1 MAYFRIFHRGGNMTL
16 DALYKTFFEKS
27 YPDICY
33 YHNKVLT
40 LSDFRLFDR
49 LEFENMAQKQEFLK
63 GRKPITFLDL
73 FAGAGGISEGFLQ
86 SYTKDKYYDFVLASD
101 INANCELTHRVRYNS
116 QLGLDTD
123 FLLEDIMSDTFLPD
137 LKKKV
142 GKKQID
148 VVTGGPSCQ
157 SFSLSGRRRKY
168 DKRDNLFE
176 HYLKVIEEFKPKYFV
191 MENVKGILTK
201 DKGRFKD
208 EIMSLIRSIMDTK
221 QVSGLMGYLE
231 KMLGRTATPFEK
243 ACLLAKVRIEIENDS
258 KTNAL
263 VEEFFAHVEEQ
274 FKVLTRNIDY
284 RISKSDANIST
295 IRHGLSLLKHFRE
308 RQKIQ
313 SAIIQ
318 EKTSS
323 NIDNDA
329 FVHGMNDFIGSMEDD
344 AIIEKIFLALDNVKE
359 FKKQEDDVKLFKAMI
374 ELYAMTLD
382 ESFAVLASYAQK
394 DGSLE
399 EFNKILDKARLYRV
413 DRPIVVLSANYGV
426 PQNRERVLFIGCRND
441 QKLITEIPAT
451 VSKGERVTV
460 YEAISDLDFIGNG
473 ETSTE
478 YGKAKK
484 NKTLDSLVR
493 PRALTGALDSDEEMR
508 PFYEWSRMGRLGH
521 RFTFDCKPF
530 YVRNED
536 ELKNDLYHVEHELF
550 NHQTSYQSADVKRR
564 LEIIAKHGDYD
575 EACKE
580 ELKKENLESNKRNYT
595 VLDPKG
601 QSPTVVTM
609 PDDFIHYSQYRAM
622 TVREMA
628 RLQSFDDTFV
638 FQGKRQTGG
647 DKRKSEIP
655 QYTLVGNAVPPLMA
669 RAIGNTILEAIK

>member
-1 MAYFRIFHRGGNMTL
+1 M
-16 DALYKTFFEKS
+16 
-27 YPDICY
+27 
-33 YHNKVLT
+33 
-40 LSDFRLFDR
+40 FDR
-49 LEFENMAQKQEFLK
+49 IKFYNMAQKQDFLK
-63 GRKPITFLDL
+63 GKKAITFLDL

-86 SYTKDKYYDFVLASD
+86 SYTPDKYYDFVLASD
-101 INANCELTHRVRYNS
+101 INANCELTHRVRYNH
-116 QLGLDTD
+116 QLGLNTD
-123 FLLEDIMSDTFLPD
+123 FLLEDIMSDSFIAD
-137 LKKKV
+137 IKKKV
-142 GKKQID
+142 GKKTID

-221 QVSGLMGYLE
+221 QVPALMGYLE
-231 KMLGRTATPFEK
+231 KMLDRIATSFEK
-243 ACLLAKVRIEIENDS
+243 SCLLAKVRIEIENDS
-258 KTNAL
+258 KTDAL
-263 VEEFFAHVEEQ
+263 VEDFFTHVEEQ
-274 FKVLTRNIDY
+274 FKVLTRSIDY

-329 FVHGMNDFIGSMEDD
+329 FVHGMNDFIGSLEDD

-359 FKKQEDDVKLFKAMI
+359 FKKHEDDVKLFKAMI

-382 ESFAVLASYAQK
+382 ESFAVLAGYAQK
-394 DGSLE
+394 DGSIE
-399 EFNKILDKARLYRV
+399 EFKKILDKVRLYRV
-413 DRPIVVLSANYGV
+413 DRPIVVLSSNYGV

-441 QKLITEIPAT
+441 QKLITDIPAT
-451 VSKGERVTV
+451 VSQDEKVTV
-460 YEAISDLDFIGNG
+460 FEAISDLDFIGNG
-473 ETSTE
+473 ETRTE
-478 YGKAKK
+478 YGKVKK
-484 NKTLDSLVR
+484 NKDLDGLVR
-493 PRALTGALDSDEEMR
+493 PRALTGALESDEEKHT
-508 PFYEWSRMGRLGH
+508 FYEWSRMGRLGH
-521 RFTFDCKPF
+521 RFTFECKPF
-530 YVRNED
+530 YVRTLD
-536 ELKNDLYHVEHELF
+536 ELKNNLTKVEHELF
-550 NHQTSYQSADVKRR
+550 NHQTSFQSDDVKRR

-580 ELKKENLESNKRNYT
+580 ELKKENLESQKRNYT

>member
-1 MAYFRIFHRGGNMTL
+1 
-16 DALYKTFFEKS
+16 
-27 YPDICY
+27 
-33 YHNKVLT
+33 
-40 LSDFRLFDR
+40 
-49 LEFENMAQKQEFLK
+49 MAQKQEFLK
-63 GRKPITFLDL
+63 GKKAITFLDL

-86 SYTKDKYYDFVLASD
+86 SYTPDKYYDFVLASD
-101 INANCELTHRVRYNS
+101 INANCELTHRVRYNH
-116 QLGLDTD
+116 QLGLETD
-123 FLLEDIMSDTFLPD
+123 FLLEDIMSDSFISD
-137 LKKKV
+137 INKKV
-142 GKKQID
+142 GKRTID

-221 QVSGLMGYLE
+221 QVPALMGYLE

-243 ACLLAKVRIEIENDS
+243 ACLLTKVRIEIENDA
-258 KTNAL
+258 KTDAL

-329 FVHGMNDFIGSMEDD
+329 FVHDMNDFIGSMEDD
-344 AIIEKIFLALDNVKE
+344 AIIEKIFLALDSVKE

-382 ESFAVLASYAQK
+382 ESFAVLAKYAQK

-399 EFNKILDKARLYRV
+399 EFKKILNKVRLYRV
-413 DRPIVVLSANYGV
+413 DRPIVVLSSNYGV

-441 QKLITEIPAT
+441 QKLITDIPAT
-451 VSKGERVTV
+451 VPKNEKVTV
-460 YEAISDLDFIGNG
+460 FEAISDLDFIGNG
-473 ETSTE
+473 ETRTE
-478 YGKAKK
+478 YGKVKK
-484 NKTLDSLVR
+484 NKELDGLVR
-493 PRALTGALDSDEEMR
+493 PRAMTGALESDEEKHT
-508 PFYEWSRMGRLGH
+508 FYEWSRMGRLGH
-521 RFTFDCKPF
+521 RFTFECKPF
-530 YVRNED
+530 YVRTLED
-536 ELKNDLYHVEHELF
+536 LKNDLAKVEHELF
-550 NHQTSYQSADVKRR
+550 NHQTSFQSDDVKRR

-580 ELKKENLESNKRNYT
+580 ELKKANLESQKRNYT

-628 RLQSFDDTFV
+628 RLQSFDDSFV

>member
-1 MAYFRIFHRGGNMTL
+1 M
-16 DALYKTFFEKS
+16 
-27 YPDICY
+27 
-33 YHNKVLT
+33 
-40 LSDFRLFDR
+40 FDR
-49 LEFENMAQKQEFLK
+49 IKFYNMAQKQDFLK
-63 GRKPITFLDL
+63 GKKAITFLDL

-86 SYTKDKYYDFVLASD
+86 SYTPDKYYDFVLASD
-101 INANCELTHRVRYNS
+101 INANCELTHRVRYNH
-116 QLGLDTD
+116 QLGLNTN
-123 FLLEDIMSDTFLPD
+123 FLLEDIMSDSFIAD
-137 LKKKV
+137 IKKKV
-142 GKKQID
+142 GKKTID

-221 QVSGLMGYLE
+221 QVPALMGYLE
-231 KMLGRTATPFEK
+231 KMLGRTATSFEK
-243 ACLLAKVRIEIENDS
+243 SCLLAKVRIEIENDS
-258 KTNAL
+258 KTDTL

-274 FKVLTRNIDY
+274 FKVLTRSIDY

-329 FVHGMNDFIGSMEDD
+329 FVQGMNDFIGSMEDD

-359 FKKQEDDVKLFKAMI
+359 FKKHEDDVKLFKAMI

-382 ESFAVLASYAQK
+382 ESFAVLAGYAQK
-394 DGSLE
+394 DGSIE
-399 EFNKILDKARLYRV
+399 EFKKILDKVRLYRV
-413 DRPIVVLSANYGV
+413 DRPIVVLSSNYGV

-441 QKLITEIPAT
+441 QKLITDIPAT
-451 VSKGERVTV
+451 VSKDEKVTV
-460 YEAISDLDFIGNG
+460 FEAISDLDFIGNG
-473 ETSTE
+473 ETRTE
-478 YGKAKK
+478 YGKVKK
-484 NKTLDSLVR
+484 NKDLDGLVR
-493 PRALTGALDSDEEMR
+493 PRALTGALESDEEKHT
-508 PFYEWSRMGRLGH
+508 FYEWSRMGRLGH
-521 RFTFDCKPF
+521 RFTFECKPF
-530 YVRNED
+530 YVRTLD
-536 ELKNDLYHVEHELF
+536 DLKNNLTKVEHELF
-550 NHQTSYQSADVKRR
+550 NHQTSFQSDDVKRR

-580 ELKKENLESNKRNYT
+580 ELKKENLESQKRNYT

>member
-1 MAYFRIFHRGGNMTL
+1 
-16 DALYKTFFEKS
+16 
-27 YPDICY
+27 
-33 YHNKVLT
+33 
-40 LSDFRLFDR
+40 
-49 LEFENMAQKQEFLK
+49 MAQKQDFLK
-63 GRKPITFLDL
+63 GKKAITFLDL

-86 SYTKDKYYDFVLASD
+86 SYTPDKYYDFVLASD
-101 INANCELTHRVRYNS
+101 INANCELTHRVRYNH

-123 FLLEDIMSDTFLPD
+123 FLLEDIMSDTFVSD
-137 LKKKV
+137 LKKRV
-142 GKKQID
+142 GKRTID

-208 EIMSLIRSIMDTK
+208 EIISLIRSIMDSK
-221 QVSGLMGYLE
+221 QIPALMSYLE
-231 KMLGRTATPFEK
+231 KMLGKTATPFEK

-258 KTNAL
+258 KTDAL
-263 VEEFFAHVEEQ
+263 VNDFFAHIEEQ

-284 RISKSDANIST
+284 RISKSDTNIST

-308 RQKIQ
+308 RQTIK

-329 FVHGMNDFIGSMEDD
+329 FVHGMNDFIGAMEDE
-344 AIIEKIFLALDNVKE
+344 AIIQKIFFALDNVKE
-359 FKKQEDDVKLFKAMI
+359 LKKQEHDVKLFKDMI

-382 ESFAVLASYAQK
+382 ESFTVLAEYAQK

-399 EFNKILDKARLYRV
+399 EFKMILDKVRLYRV
-413 DRPIVVLSANYGV
+413 DRPIVVLSSNYGV

-441 QKLITEIPAT
+441 QNLITDIPAT
-451 VSKGERVTV
+451 VSQDEKVTV
-460 YEAISDLDFIGNG
+460 FEAISDLDFIGNG
-473 ETSTE
+473 ETRTE
-478 YGKAKK
+478 YGKVKK
-484 NKTLDSLVR
+484 NKKLDDLVR
-493 PRALTGALDSDEEMR
+493 PRALTGGLESEEEKHT
-508 PFYEWSRMGRLGH
+508 FYEWSRIGRLGH

-530 YVRNED
+530 YVRNDED
-536 ELKNDLYHVEHELF
+536 LRNNLAHVEHELF
-550 NHQTSYQSADVKRR
+550 NHQTSFQSTDVKRR
-564 LEIIAKHGDYD
+564 LEIIAKHGEYN

-580 ELKKENLESNKRNYT
+580 ELKKENLRSQKRNYT
-595 VLDPKG
+595 VLDPTS

-609 PDDFIHYSQYRAM
+609 PDDFIHYSQFRAM

>member
-1 MAYFRIFHRGGNMTL
+1 MLNL
-16 DALYKTFFEKS
+16 S
-27 YPDICY
+27 
-33 YHNKVLT
+33 NKRT
-40 LSDFRLFDR
+40 FDR
-49 LEFENMAQKQEFLK
+49 NKIYNMAQKQDFLK
-63 GRKPITFLDL
+63 GKKAITFLDL

-86 SYTKDKYYDFVLASD
+86 SYTPDKYYDFVLASD
-101 INANCELTHRVRYNS
+101 INANCELTHRVRYNY

-123 FLLEDIMSDTFLPD
+123 FLLEDIMSDTFVSD
-137 LKKKV
+137 LKKRV
-142 GKKQID
+142 GKRTID

-208 EIMSLIRSIMDTK
+208 EIISLIRSIMDSK
-221 QVSGLMGYLE
+221 QIPALMSYLE
-231 KMLGRTATPFEK
+231 KMLGKTATPFEK

-258 KTNAL
+258 KTDAL
-263 VEEFFAHVEEQ
+263 VNDFFAHIEEQ

-308 RQKIQ
+308 RQTIQ

-329 FVHGMNDFIGSMEDD
+329 FVHGMNDFIGAMEDE
-344 AIIEKIFLALDNVKE
+344 AIIQKIFFALDNVKE
-359 FKKQEDDVKLFKAMI
+359 LKKQEHDVKLFKDMI

-382 ESFAVLASYAQK
+382 ESFTVLAEYAQK

-399 EFNKILDKARLYRV
+399 EFKMILDKVRLYRV
-413 DRPIVVLSANYGV
+413 DRPIVVLSSNYGV

-441 QKLITEIPAT
+441 QNLITDIPAT
-451 VSKGERVTV
+451 VSQDEKVTV
-460 YEAISDLDFIGNG
+460 FEAISDLDFIGNG
-473 ETSTE
+473 ETRTE
-478 YGKAKK
+478 YGKVKK
-484 NKTLDSLVR
+484 NKKLDGLVR
-493 PRALTGALDSDEEMR
+493 PRALTGGLESEEEKHT
-508 PFYEWSRMGRLGH
+508 FYEWSRIGRLGH

-530 YVRNED
+530 YVRNDED
-536 ELKNDLYHVEHELF
+536 LRNNLAHVEYELF
-550 NHQTSYQSADVKRR
+550 NHQTSFQSTDVKRR
-564 LEIIAKHGDYD
+564 LEIIAKHGEYN

-580 ELKKENLESNKRNYT
+580 ELKKENLRSQKRNYT
-595 VLDPKG
+595 VLDPTS

-609 PDDFIHYSQYRAM
+609 PDDFIHYSQFRAM

-647 DKRKSEIP
+647 NKRKSEIP

-669 RAIGNTILEAIK
+669 RAIGNTILEAIE